1 MFKVTVLY
9 PRSAEDDFNI
19 AYYLDVHTPLV
30 KELLGPWGLVKV
42 DIEVG
47 IAGAAPGSEP
57 VYKLICGIYF
67 SDLQSLQTGMDAEG
81 PTLIADFANFT
92 SVTPVMQISRVE

>member
-9 PRSAEDDFNI
+9 PRAAEDDFNL
-19 AYYLDVHTPLV
+19 AYYLDVHTPML
-30 KELLGPWGLVKV
+30 KELLNPWGLLKV
-42 DIEVG
+42 DVEVG
-47 IAGAAPGSEP
+47 IAGVAPGSEP
-57 VYKLICGIYF
+57 VFALICGIHF

-81 PTLIADFANFT
+81 PTIISDISNFT